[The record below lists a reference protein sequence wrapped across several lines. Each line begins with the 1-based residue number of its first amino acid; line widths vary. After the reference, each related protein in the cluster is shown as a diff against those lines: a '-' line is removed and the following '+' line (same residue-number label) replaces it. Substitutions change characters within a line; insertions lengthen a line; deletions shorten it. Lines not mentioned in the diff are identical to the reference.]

1 MLLLVKRTNEYNMDN
16 KSGVYLRRDKNMLH
30 LSPSSFVLKPA
41 FAKIVCEPTWRWR
54 KREKALD
61 NYDLFYVWSGEG
73 TVVLN
78 GQSFSVGKGS
88 CFLFRKGDHTT
99 ATHNPQ
105 KPLVLTYIHF
115 DVSEPVSEVPNPY
128 RVLEDTLDFEYMLSR
143 YVRLFLIQAYAAEEE
158 ARLILKQLLI
168 SLLREERQPQVEK
181 KVSNQL
187 AEVIHEISN
196 YVVQHP
202 GLPHKVED
210 LAARAG
216 LSPRYFSIKFKE
228 IIGMSVQSYIIK
240 SRIDRAQH
248 LLLHA
253 GMNVTEV
260 ADALG
265 YRDIFFFSRQFKQ
278 YTGKSPS
285 EIR

>member
-1 MLLLVKRTNEYNMDN
+1 MIN
-16 KSGVYLRRDKNMLH
+16 
-30 LSPSSFVLKPA
+30 LSPASFVLHSA
-41 FAKIVCEPTWRWR
+41 FAKISCEPGWKWQ
-54 KREKALD
+54 KREKPLA
-61 NYDLFYVWSGEG
+61 NYDIFYVWSGEG
-73 TVVLN
+73 DLSLN
-78 GQSFSVGKGS
+78 DKMYKLGKGS
-88 CFLFRKGDHTT
+88 CFLFRKGDHTW

-115 DVSEPVSEVPNPY
+115 DVSEPAEEVPKPY
-128 RVLEDTLDFEYMLSR
+128 RVLEDTFDFEHLLSK
-143 YVRLFLIQAYAAEEE
+143 YVRLFLVKTYAAEIE
-158 ARLILKQLLI
+158 AQLILKQLVI
-168 SLLREERQPQVEK
+168 HLLRHDRQEPVER

-187 AEVIHEISN
+187 SESIREVAN
-196 YVVQHP
+196 YIMQHP
-202 GLPHKVED
+202 GQAHRVED
-210 LAARAG
+210 LGKRAG
-216 LSPRYFSIKFKE
+216 LSSRYFSIKFKE
-228 IIGMSVQSYIIK
+228 LIGMSVQTYMIRA
-240 SRIDRAQH
+240 RIERAQH

>member
-1 MLLLVKRTNEYNMDN
+1 MLNA
-16 KSGVYLRRDKNMLH
+16 
-30 LSPSSFVLKPA
+30 SPSSFVLLPA
-41 FAKIVCEPTWRWR
+41 FAKIVCEPNWKWQ
-54 KREKALD
+54 KRERAMV

-73 TVVLN
+73 EVVLHDN
-78 GQSFSVGKGS
+78 AYAVGKGS
-88 CFLFRKGDHTT
+88 CFLFRPGDHPT

-115 DVSEPVSEVPNPY
+115 DVAEPVTDVPESY
-128 RVLEDTLDFEYMLSR
+128 RVLEDPIDFEFLLAR
-143 YVRLFLIQAYAAEEE
+143 YVRLFLVETFAAEEE
-158 ARLILKQLLI
+158 ARLILKQLVI
-168 SLLREERQPQVEK
+168 HLLRRDRVVPVERK
-181 KVSNQL
+181 ASNQL
-187 AEVIHEISN
+187 TESIHEVAN
-196 YVVQHP
+196 YIRQHP
-202 GLPHKVED
+202 GTAHRVDD

-228 IIGMSVQSYIIK
+228 MIGMSVQTYLIRT
-240 SRIDRAQH
+240 RIERAQH
-248 LLLHA
+248 LLTHA

>member
-1 MLLLVKRTNEYNMDN
+1 MLQA
-16 KSGVYLRRDKNMLH
+16 
-30 LSPSSFVLKPA
+30 SPSSFVILPA
-41 FAKIVCEPTWRWR
+41 VAKIVCEPGWKWQ
-54 KREKALD
+54 KREKPMQ

-73 TVVLN
+73 TLVLN
-78 GQSFSVGKGS
+78 DQSYEVGKGS
-88 CFLFRKGDHTT
+88 CFLFRPGDHPT
-99 ATHNPQ
+99 ATHNKQ

-115 DVSEPVSEVPNPY
+115 DVDEPVTDVPQSYREVQET
-128 RVLEDTLDFEYMLSR
+128 VEFEHLLAR
-143 YVRLFLIQAYAAEEE
+143 YVRLFLSDVYGRDEES
-158 ARLILKQLLI
+158 RLILKQLMI
-168 SLLREERQPQVEK
+168 HLLRADTEEPVEK

-187 AEVIHEISN
+187 SDVIQEVAN
-196 YVVQHP
+196 YVRQHP
-202 GLPHKVED
+202 GITHRVED

-228 IIGMSVQSYIIK
+228 LVGSSVQSYIIRM
-240 SRIDRAQH
+240 RIERAEH
-248 LLLHA
+248 LLVHT

>member
-1 MLLLVKRTNEYNMDN
+1 MLNAA
-16 KSGVYLRRDKNMLH
+16 
-30 LSPSSFVLKPA
+30 PSSFVLLPS
-41 FAKIVCEPTWRWR
+41 FAKISCEPGWKWQ
-54 KREKALD
+54 KREKPMA

-73 TVVLN
+73 EVTLN
-78 GQSFSVGKGS
+78 GKVYPVGAGS
-88 CFLFRKGDHTT
+88 CFLFRPGDHPT

-115 DVSEPVSEVPNPY
+115 DVSEPVTEVPEHY
-128 RVLEDTLDFEYMLSR
+128 RVLKDPIDFEFLLSR
-143 YVRLFLIQAYAAEEE
+143 YVRLFLVETFAAAEE
-158 ARLILKQLLI
+158 ARLILKQLMI
-168 SLLREERQPQVEK
+168 HLLRHDREEPVERK
-181 KVSNQL
+181 ASNQL
-187 AEVIHEISN
+187 TESIHEVAN
-196 YVVQHP
+196 YIRQHP
-202 GLPHKVED
+202 GTAHRVDD

-228 IIGMSVQSYIIK
+228 MIGMSVQTYMIRT
-240 SRIDRAQH
+240 RIERAQH
-248 LLLHA
+248 LLVHA

>member
-1 MLLLVKRTNEYNMDN
+1 
-16 KSGVYLRRDKNMLH
+16 MLH
-30 LSPSSFVLKPA
+30 ISPSSLVLLPA
-41 FAKIVCEPTWRWR
+41 LAKIVCEPNWKWQ
-54 KREKALD
+54 KREKPMA

-73 TVVLN
+73 EVRLN
-78 GQSFSVGKGS
+78 DRPYEVGKGS
-88 CFLFRKGDHTT
+88 CFLFRPGDHTS

-115 DVSEPVSEVPNPY
+115 DVKEEVRVEPEPY
-128 RVLEDTLDFEYMLSR
+128 RVLQETVEFEHLLSR
-143 YVRLFLIQAYAAEEE
+143 YVRMFLVKTFAAEEE
-158 ARLILKQLLI
+158 ARLVLKLLLI
-168 SLLREERQPQVEK
+168 HLLRADMESPVERRG
-181 KVSNQL
+181 SNQL
-187 AEVIHEISN
+187 TEAIHEIAN
-196 YVVQHP
+196 YIKQNP
-202 GLPHKVED
+202 GMPHRVED
-210 LAARAG
+210 LAQRAQ

-228 IIGMSVQSYIIK
+228 MTGLSVQSYMIRT
-240 SRIDRAQH
+240 RIERAQH
-248 LLLHA
+248 LLMHA

>member
-1 MLLLVKRTNEYNMDN
+1 M
-16 KSGVYLRRDKNMLH
+16 
-30 LSPSSFVLKPA
+30 A
-41 FAKIVCEPTWRWR
+41 
-54 KREKALD
+54 KREKSLQ

-73 TVVLN
+73 TVVRN
-78 GQSFSVGKGS
+78 DEPFQVGKGS
-88 CFLFRKGDHTT
+88 CFLFRPGDHTS

-115 DVSEPVSEVPNPY
+115 DVAGEVTDIPLPY
-128 RVLEDTLDFEYMLSR
+128 HELTETVEFEHLLAR
-143 YVRLFLIQAYAAEEE
+143 YVRLFLVDTYAAEVEGQ
-158 ARLILKQLLI
+158 LILKQLMI
-168 SLLREERQPQVEK
+168 HLLREDRVQPVERN
-181 KVSNQL
+181 VSNHL
-187 AEVIHEISN
+187 TEIIHEIAN
-196 YVVQHP
+196 YVSQHP
-202 GLPHKVED
+202 GISHRVED

-228 IIGMSVQSYIIK
+228 LTGSSVQSYVIRA
-240 SRIDRAQH
+240 RIERAQH
-248 LLLHA
+248 LLLYA